1 VTQPYAD
8 RAVPS
13 SDHDI
18 ASTNQDKIIGLRA
31 NAFAAVV
38 MLLIELGLGVGV
50 NLYSNL
56 PASDHGKGLL
66 TAFGAAVTGGP
77 VALTLHA
84 LLGTLLLITG
94 IAAVV
99 RATLARRT
107 LLICIAILAFVAIL
121 VAWVTGTE
129 FVGDMS
135 NGKSLVMAVATALAI
150 LCYATLLFIAPTP
163 RSSSRR

>member
-1 VTQPYAD
+1 
-8 RAVPS
+8 VPS

>member
-1 VTQPYAD
+1 MTEPYAD

-13 SDHDI
+13 SDDHS
-18 ASTNQDKIIGLRA
+18 AAKNEDKIRGLRT

-38 MLLIELGLGVGV
+38 MLLIEFGLGVGV
-50 NLYSNL
+50 NLYSSL
-56 PASDHGKGLL
+56 PASDHGKGLV

-77 VALTLHA
+77 IALTLHA

-107 LLICIAILAFVAIL
+107 LLICVAVLALVAIL
-121 VAWVTGTE
+121 VAWVAGTE

-135 NGKSLVMAVATALAI
+135 NGTSLVMALATALAI
-150 LCYATLLFIAPTP
+150 LCYATILFTTATP
-163 RSSSRR
+163 WSSSRR

>member
-1 VTQPYAD
+1 MAFRT
-8 RAVPS
+8 
-13 SDHDI
+13 
-18 ASTNQDKIIGLRA
+18 

-38 MLLIELGLGVGV
+38 MLLIEFCLGVGV

-77 VALTLHA
+77 IALTLHA

-94 IAAVV
+94 NAAVV
-99 RATLARRT
+99 RAMLARRT
-107 LLICIAILAFVAIL
+107 LLICVAILSLVAIL
-121 VAWVTGTE
+121 VARVAGTK

-135 NGKSLVMAVATALAI
+135 AGTSLLMGLATAVAI
-150 LCYATLLFIAPTP
+150 LGYATLLSSPP
-163 RSSSRR
+163 RAGQLDAMNR

>member
-1 VTQPYAD
+1 MTQPYAD
-8 RAVPS
+8 RIVPS
-13 SDHDI
+13 SDHHI
-18 ASTNQDKIIGLRA
+18 ASTNENKILRLRT
-31 NAFAAVV
+31 NSFAAVV
-38 MLLIELGLGVGV
+38 MLVIELGLGVGV

-77 VALTLHA
+77 LALTLHA

-107 LLICIAILAFVAIL
+107 LLIGVAILAFVAIL
-121 VAWVTGTE
+121 VAWVTGTK

-135 NGKSLVMAVATALAI
+135 AGTSLLMALATALAI